1 MSLEL
6 IMGPMFAGKSSKILS
21 IKNRMEA
28 IGKTVLVIKH
38 SIDVRYLTTSSSDS
52 NDSTDSIIN
61 HDRRSCPATACSN
74 LCSLLGTSDFVKA
87 DLIIIDEGQ
96 FFEDLATFVT
106 EAVEKFNKD
115 LVVVGLDG
123 DAHRKP
129 FGQMLEIEPLADDIT
144 ILKAL
149 CQICAD
155 GTKARFTAAKSKQVL
170 DLTKDGVPN
179 VGDDSS
185 YLPVCRKHW
194 LSVSKGL

>member
-6 IMGPMFAGKSSKILS
+6 IMGPMFAGKSTKILS
-21 IKNRMEA
+21 IKNRNEA
-28 IGKTVLVIKH
+28 IGKKVLVIKH
-38 SIDVRYLTTSSSDS
+38 SIDVRYLSTSSPSG
-52 NDSTDSIIN
+52 NDTIVN
-61 HDRRSCPATACSN
+61 HDKRSCLATACSD
-74 LCSLLGTSDFVKA
+74 LSSLLGTSDFVRA

-96 FFEDLATFVT
+96 FFTDLVTFVT
-106 EAVEKFNKD
+106 NAVETFNKD
-115 LVVVGLDG
+115 VVVVGLDG

-129 FGQMLEIEPLADDIT
+129 FGQMLALEPLADDVT

-155 GTKARFTAAKSKQVL
+155 GTKARFTAAKSKQVME
-170 DLTKDGVPN
+170 LTKDGVPN